1 MILIKVKENPR
12 YHSSMSKIEDDKA
25 QNLGFP
31 DLKDLNTS
39 MIIPKDSNDSFG
51 PLQINNLIWVN
62 KMGVFLEI

>member
-1 MILIKVKENPR
+1 
-12 YHSSMSKIEDDKA
+12 MSKIEDDKA